1 MGSEFKE
8 LIRNSR
14 LDGDGHDMK
23 SIFRRACECT
33 GLLKLAPTV
42 FPRQGAKLSK
52 KMAEKI
58 AERTSEKY
66 LDGSV
71 GLSIVFFS
79 LHWPSTGANVPLT
92 KGSMSNV
99 TLLTPS

>member
-14 LDGDGHDMK
+14 LDGGGHDMK
-23 SIFRRACECT
+23 SIFRRSGQCT
-33 GLLKLAPTV
+33 CLLKLPPV
-42 FPRQGAKLSK
+42 RKLFR

-58 AERTSEKY
+58 AERTREKY